1 MVADRPRRPAGLSV
15 RVRTTLGATVVV
27 GVALAVA
34 GVLVVLLLRRDLTAG
49 VDAAADLRTEDLVVA
64 LEAGRDPVSLVAGD
78 DDDEVLVQIVAEDGR
93 VLAASEDLE
102 GLGPLAAD
110 EVEGRSVDVAD
121 ESDPYRLVAD
131 SADIGDAK
139 GLVVVARNAE
149 AVEEGTGTVAG
160 SLVVGIPLLLL
171 VVAATTWI
179 VTGRALRPVEA
190 IRRQVDAI
198 TDAELD
204 RRVPAPGG
212 RDEIARLAA
221 TMNAM
226 LDRLEAGR
234 DRNRRFVSDA
244 SHELRSPIATIRH
257 ELEVAQADPSVVDVA
272 TLAERLLAEDL
283 RMQALV
289 EDLLLLARSDEG
301 RLAGGRRP
309 VDIDDLVLAEAAR
322 LRHLGG
328 VTVDAS
334 GVAAGQVSGD
344 AGQLGRVVRNLV
356 DNAAR
361 HASGTIRLGV
371 ATSGSTVR
379 LWVADDGPGIPVADR
394 ERVFE
399 RFTRLDRSR
408 TRGTGGYG
416 LGLAIAAE
424 VVRAHGGHIGVTDGP
439 DGGAQ
444 IVVELPASGVLQ
456 G

>member
-1 MVADRPRRPAGLSV
+1 MAEARRARTSI

-27 GVALAVA
+27 GVALVVA
-34 GVLVVLLLRRDLTAG
+34 GVLVVLLLRRDLTAS
-49 VDAAADLRTEDLVVA
+49 VDAAAELRVEDLVAA
-64 LEAGRDPVSLVAGD
+64 LEAGTDPAALVAGD
-78 DDDEVLVQIVAEDGR
+78 DDEALVQIVAEDGR

-102 GLGPLAAD
+102 GVGPLADD
-110 EVEGRSVDVAD
+110 EEDGRDATVPDEGDG
-121 ESDPYRLVAD
+121 YRLVAD
-131 SADIGDAK
+131 RADLDDGHA
-139 GLVVVARNAE
+139 LVVVARSAE
-149 AVEEGTGTVAG
+149 AVEEGVGAVGG
-160 SLVVGIPLLLL
+160 SLVVGIPVLLL
-171 VVAATTWI
+171 VVAATTWV

-190 IRRQVDAI
+190 IRREVAAI

-212 RDEIARLAA
+212 RDEIARLAG

-234 DRNRRFVSDA
+234 DRQRRFVSDA

-257 ELEVAQADPSVVDVA
+257 ELEVARADPAVVDVDA
-272 TLAERLLAEDL
+272 LAGRLLAEDL

-301 RLAGGRRP
+301 RLGGTRRP

-322 LRHLGG
+322 LRQLGA
-328 VTVDAS
+328 VAVDAS
-334 GVAAGQVSGD
+334 GVTAGQVVGD
-344 AGQLGRVVRNLV
+344 AGQLSRVVRNLA

-361 HASGTIRLGV
+361 HAAGV
-371 ATSGSTVR
+371 VRFGVGSDDRGVR

-399 RFTRLDRSR
+399 RFTRLDASR
-408 TRGTGGYG
+408 ARGTGGYG

-424 VVRAHGGHIGVTDGP
+424 VVRAHGGTIGVDDGP
-439 DGGAQ
+439 DGGAC
-444 IVVELPASGVLQ
+444 VVVALPASGPLQ